1 MHKESLQSAASEIKT
16 QATRTVGLIKFWCT
30 KVVLYA
36 KIIYTSFGKK
46 SLEKLY
52 PNAKK

>member
-16 QATRTVGLIKFWCT
+16 QATRTVGLIKFWYT
-30 KVVLYA
+30 KVILYA
-36 KIIYTSFGKK
+36 KTIYTSFGKK
-46 SLEKLY
+46 SLEKFY

>member
-16 QATRTVGLIKFWCT
+16 QATRTVGLIKIWCT

-36 KIIYTSFGKK
+36 KFIYTSFGKK
-46 SLEKLY
+46 SLEKFY